1 MQTSGPLCDL
11 TPVPSSHVHGSVLF
25 PRRSAPARCT
35 TPGGVPAVRFGA
47 VPASSPLWQ
56 QQHQHQQPT
65 FGQHLLP
72 TPTPQPPRQPLP
84 HRVSSQ
90 LPTPATTT
98 ERAASASTP
107 GTRPTS
113 EPPRAMADPVPNRNP
128 NPNPTLAHAEKYEG
142 DDLSNQVVSSTAPP
156 AEATAAAVTVAATAI
171 VLPSS
176 GRACEA
182 LALQQRLRQLE
193 EALATANQRAYDL
206 AAENA
211 LLRESQVDAADPRR
225 RSSTGELDARLAA
238 ASSALWEGARRV
250 AELAAERREL
260 SERCARA
267 EAAARAARDS
277 CERLAMKLA
286 SALGPADGPLSR
298 HAHATALST
307 PASQH
312 RARHGDAAR
321 EALLTLGRKTFEQR
335 AAARKQA
342 VAVTPD

>member
-1 MQTSGPLCDL
+1 
-11 TPVPSSHVHGSVLF
+11 
-25 PRRSAPARCT
+25 
-35 TPGGVPAVRFGA
+35 
-47 VPASSPLWQ
+47 
-56 QQHQHQQPT
+56 
-65 FGQHLLP
+65 
-72 TPTPQPPRQPLP
+72 
-84 HRVSSQ
+84 
-90 LPTPATTT
+90 
-98 ERAASASTP
+98 
-107 GTRPTS
+107 
-113 EPPRAMADPVPNRNP
+113 MADPVPNRNP

>member
-1 MQTSGPLCDL
+1 ML
-11 TPVPSSHVHGSVLF
+11 PSSVGKD
-25 PRRSAPARCT
+25 
-35 TPGGVPAVRFGA
+35 
-47 VPASSPLWQ
+47 SSLPFD
-56 QQHQHQQPT
+56 QP
-65 FGQHLLP
+65 F
-72 TPTPQPPRQPLP
+72 
-84 HRVSSQ
+84 
-90 LPTPATTT
+90 A
-98 ERAASASTP
+98 
-107 GTRPTS
+107 
-113 EPPRAMADPVPNRNP
+113 
-128 NPNPTLAHAEKYEG
+128 
-142 DDLSNQVVSSTAPP
+142 
-156 AEATAAAVTVAATAI
+156 
-171 VLPSS
+171 SS
-176 GRACEA
+176 GRAGEA

-211 LLRESQVDAADPRR
+211 LLRASQVDAADPQR

-298 HAHATALST
+298 HAHATSLST

-342 VAVTPD
+342 DLG

>member
-321 EALLTLGRKTFEQR
+321 EALLTLGRKTCEQR